1 MTPSHTKD
9 LRRSRAS
16 AWLGSCALTISL
28 LACASSTGPKQEP
41 AAPSAGA
48 QKQAAGPHAAG
59 PWPGTSLDK
68 PMLVCG
74 PRESYRYVAEEF
86 QCPSGGNPLRGDL
99 ERAREARL
107 GALDHP
113 TNDHIVDVYRV
124 PCPGGDVE
132 LFVDM
137 YGCEEYEQQLAD
149 QSPSQSLE
157 LLMQNY
163 DDEDYEAVISQCDRA
178 PDQLEADES
187 MYCMVLVPASF
198 FVAGKA
204 SIAVGVLRELCARL
218 PPPSSLSDARANL
231 VVQVTTA
238 VARTAE
244 RRGANLGTEE
254 GAEIVSVFA
263 EACEVT
269 PHDLERALKNTETL

>member
-1 MTPSHTKD
+1 MP
-9 LRRSRAS
+9 
-16 AWLGSCALTISL
+16 GS
-28 LACASSTGPKQEP
+28 
-41 AAPSAGA
+41 
-48 QKQAAGPHAAG
+48 
-59 PWPGTSLDK
+59 SLDK

-74 PRESYRYVAEEF
+74 PRESYRYVAQEF
-86 QCPSGGNPLRGDL
+86 QCPRGGNPLDGDL
-99 ERAREARL
+99 ELARESRL

-113 TNDHIVDVYRV
+113 TTSHIVDVYRV

-137 YGCEEYEQQLAD
+137 YGCEEYEKQLTDNA
-149 QSPSQSLE
+149 PSRSLE
-157 LLMQNY
+157 ELMESY
-163 DDEDYEAVISQCDRA
+163 DDEDYNAVISRCDRA
-178 PDQLEADES
+178 PVELEADES

-204 SIAVGVLRELCARL
+204 SVAVGVLRELCSRL

-254 GAEIVSVFA
+254 GAQIVSVFA

-269 PHDLERALKNTETL
+269 PVDLERALKHTETL